1 MNATCV
7 VSDSGTITE
16 ESSILNLPSVTI
28 RQMHERPEGMDEGIL
43 IMTGFKKDHV
53 LRSLDIAISNNLIHK
68 SKVLDY
74 EHEIVSQ
81 KSLKLFSVTLIM

>member
-74 EHEIVSQ
+74 ENEIVSQ
-81 KSLKLFSVTLIM
+81 NP